1 MSFNYPI
8 ISAPLH
14 HNQLSTLFLPVV
26 THGRIIGG
34 RGGNPMNVTCMWRC
48 NNRAHAPSYDE
59 YSQRLVIIYS
69 PSIHL
74 SQTVHYYL
82 SIILR
87 PQWLSISI
95 VRLALSLIVAAMIA
109 NTTTS
114 EVIYAVSSIDELIYR
129 PNRLLK

>member
-1 MSFNYPI
+1 
-8 ISAPLH
+8 
-14 HNQLSTLFLPVV
+14 
-26 THGRIIGG
+26 
-34 RGGNPMNVTCMWRC
+34 MNVTCTWRC
-48 NNRAHAPSYDE
+48 NNRAQASSYDE

-69 PSIHL
+69 PSMHL
-74 SQTVHYYL
+74 SQTVHYCYL

-114 EVIYAVSSIDELIYR
+114 EVIYAVSLIDELIYR